1 MCGIAGFCD
10 FSKKLSNVYL
20 VIENIDTL
28 INLKE
33 KNEFVSVFSMGLPQL
48 SIYKIFQLEYTT
60 LDSYFVSLIVN
71 NTNSDI
77 TWNTHLGWLGWILP
91 QPELFIIYFMY
102 TFLLIF
108 LVIFFTKQI
117 GGEYLFFVSWFM
129 SVVLLLQGWIQS
141 YIGYLIGLMTF
152 FVIKIIFENS
162 RRKNDKINR

>member
-1 MCGIAGFCD
+1 MPTVSPALILRLTSSQAVKNLLLLAG
-10 FSKKLSNVYL
+10 N
-20 VIENIDTL
+20 
-28 INLKE
+28 
-33 KNEFVSVFSMGLPQL
+33 
-48 SIYKIFQLEYTT
+48 
-60 LDSYFVSLIVN
+60 
-71 NTNSDI
+71 
-77 TWNTHLGWLGWILP
+77 
-91 QPELFIIYFMY
+91 
-102 TFLLIF
+102 F